1 MAGNAG
7 TPAKISAC
15 RMMPLQK
22 KSIVVISINNAS
34 RVREDV
40 LNHRE
45 FPVPILKKKNSGMD
59 ITESEQ
65 RSRLACQCHKIVS
78 FHAVTGFFYNL
89 HRNLFNCVMHL

>member
-1 MAGNAG
+1 M
-7 TPAKISAC
+7 PAKICAC

-22 KSIVVISINNAS
+22 KSIVVIRIDNAS
-34 RVREDV
+34 RARENV

-45 FPVPILKKKNSGMD
+45 YPVSILKKKNSGMD

-65 RSRLACQCHKIVS
+65 SSRRTCQCHKIVS
-78 FHAVTGFFYNL
+78 IHAVTGFFYNL